1 MFDISG
7 VFYYTFLVNLVAKTT
22 KIKNFMNIWDKICD
36 FDIFKGLDKN
46 DIKALTFC
54 FKSKVQTYE
63 KNDIIANN
71 MDRFDN
77 LILIVQGQASVVTYM
92 QNGNTNLQ
100 EKLTNGSIYGD
111 VELFSKSSSYNTTI
125 VANKKTEVMF
135 LNKYIVNTPCENNCY
150 RHKIFLNNLVSH
162 MADML
167 KKKQQIIN
175 ILSERSTKEKVL
187 LLLKSLEKEQNTK
200 YILLPYSRQEMA
212 DFLAV
217 DRSALSLTLSK
228 MKKDKLIDFDKNK
241 FVLL

>member
-7 VFYYTFLVNLVAKTT
+7 VFYYTFLVNLGAKTT

-54 FKSKVQTYE
+54 FKSRVQTYE
-63 KNDIIANN
+63 KNDIIAN
-71 MDRFDN
+71 
-77 LILIVQGQASVVTYM
+77 
-92 QNGNTNLQ
+92 NGNTNLQ

-162 MADML
+162 MANML
-167 KKKQQIIN
+167 QKKQQTIN

>member
-1 MFDISG
+1 
-7 VFYYTFLVNLVAKTT
+7 
-22 KIKNFMNIWDKICD
+22 MNVWDKICD

-54 FKSKVQTYE
+54 FKSRVQTYE
-63 KNDIIANN
+63 KNDVIANS

-77 LILIVQGQASVVTYM
+77 LILIVQGQANIVSYM

-100 EKLTNGSIYGD
+100 DKLTAGSIYGD
-111 VELFSKSSSYNTTI
+111 VELFSKSGTYNSTI

-135 LNKYIVNTPCENNCY
+135 LNKYIVNIPCENNCY
-150 RHKIFLNNLVSH
+150 RHKTFLDNLVMH
-162 MADML
+162 MANSL
-167 KKKQQIIN
+167 QKKQQTIN
-175 ILSERSTKEKVL
+175 ILSKRSTKEKVL
-187 LLLKSLEKEQNTK
+187 LLLKYLAKEQNTR

-228 MKKDKLIDFDKNK
+228 MKKDKQIDFEKNK